1 METRKIKI
9 LVQDSEGNEKKA
21 SCGQGHTE
29 LVWYGSFEPG
39 DKVLVEAEKESYV
52 ELQLDALI
60 KPALI
65 YTAQGLF
72 IFEIPFG
79 IAKEAYPQEAFVCQT
94 HQITAEYVEK
104 PLTRHNLSENPLDVR
119 EETGVY
125 PHCTASVETRG
136 ESVFAARNTIDGL
149 IITSGHGFWPH
160 TSWGDGEDPNAEIII
175 WFGRKV
181 QAEEVQ
187 VFLRSDFPH
196 DNYWQEATLGFS
208 DGYEEVIH
216 MEKTG
221 ACQSF
226 ILKEPRIT
234 EWVKMK
240 KFRKDENDPSPFPA
254 LTQWKVYGRE
264 I

>member
-1 METRKIKI
+1 MEAKKIKI
-9 LVQDSEGNEKKA
+9 IVQDGQGNERMS
-21 SCGQGHTE
+21 SCGQGHSE

-39 DKVLVEAEKESYV
+39 DKVLVEMEKESFAQI
-52 ELQLDALI
+52 QLDSLI
-60 KPALI
+60 KPAVV
-65 YTAQGLF
+65 YAAAGLF
-72 IFEIPFG
+72 SFEIPFG
-79 IAKEAYPQEAFVCQT
+79 TAKEAYPQEAFVCQT

-104 PLTRHNLSENPLDVR
+104 PLNRRNLSENPLDVR
-119 EETGVY
+119 EENEVY

-160 TSWGDGEDPNAEIII
+160 TSWGDGEDPNAEIMIS
-175 WFGRKV
+175 FGRKV
-181 QAEEVQ
+181 LAEEVQ

-196 DNYWQEATLGFS
+196 DNYWQEAVLCFS
-208 DGYEEVIH
+208 DGYEETIH

-226 ILKEPRIT
+226 MLKEPRVI

-240 KFRKDENDPSPFPA
+240 NFRKDENDPSPFPA
-254 LTQWKVYGRE
+254 LTQWKVYGGE

>member
-1 METRKIKI
+1 MQEIKIK
-9 LVQDSEGNEKKA
+9 LLD
-21 SCGQGHTE
+21 GQGGTRMTAAGKTHSE
-29 LVWYGSFEPG
+29 LVWYGSYEPG
-39 DKVLVEAEKESYV
+39 DRIEIELEPESFAQIQIDT
-52 ELQLDALI
+52 LL

-65 YTAQGLF
+65 YAAKGVF
-72 IFEIPFG
+72 SFEVPFG
-79 IAKEAYPQEAFVCQT
+79 RAKEAYPQEAFALQG

-104 PLTRHNLSENPLDVR
+104 PAGRRNLSENALDVR

-160 TSWGDGEDPNAEIII
+160 TSWGEGEDSDAEIAI

-181 QAEEVQ
+181 LAEEVQ
-187 VFLRSDFPH
+187 VFIRSDFPH
-196 DNYWQEATLGFS
+196 DNYWQEALLCFS
-208 DGYEEVIH
+208 DGHEETIH
-216 MEKTG
+216 LQKTG

-226 ILKEPRIT
+226 VLAEPRVT

-240 KFRKDENDPSPFPA
+240 KFKKDENDPSPFPA

-264 I
+264 L